1 MTKNDRIHDHD
12 DTGGENPTEAFLRT
26 LGSEPVQGRADV
38 PRIPTGA
45 AHEHADLPGIEP
57 LGTLPAPGDTQ
68 AADQSAVGAAPV
80 PGSDEEAYA
89 ALKARRAERRRRK
102 LIHRGIAAGI
112 IIVLVAGGFAVNAAL
127 SQQPTDIRAGV
138 VTDMA
143 TRGTFVDQ
151 VSAKGT
157 LEPLSSTVVAPAID
171 GQIESVNVVAGQT
184 VAAGDVLMT
193 IKNDELGAAVDEAA
207 RNLKQAKANL
217 ASARSQAAAASQL
230 AEAAPDGAASGS
242 DSGAKDA
249 VAAAQAAVESAQA
262 ALDQANAKAALRT
275 VTAPAAGSIV
285 AMNAQVGANLAEQ
298 SAAGANSG
306 PLMQIA
312 DLSKMKVT
320 VQVSEEDIAKIA
332 ADQAAT
338 VRFPAFPDLEL
349 AGKVTSIASI
359 ATTGTGGAA
368 MSYDGSGSSPTFA
381 VGILIDAPD
390 PRLKPGMTAEVTL
403 ITKQLDDVIMVPAT
417 ALQSDDGTSYYV
429 NVQTDAESGNVER
442 RDVTVVAQN
451 DDMAVIGRPA
461 DAAAD
466 SNPDMAASPLE
477 DGETVVIAGGM
488 GSSGAGDAMA
498 ASGGGMA
505 VM

>member
-26 LGSEPVQGRADV
+26 LDTKPVQGRADV

-45 AHEHADLPGIEP
+45 AHAHADLPDIEP

-68 AADQSAVGAAPV
+68 ASDKSASGAAPV

-112 IIVLVAGGFAVNAAL
+112 IVVLVAGGFAVNAAL
-127 SQQPTDIRAGV
+127 SQQPTDISAGV

-217 ASARSQAAAASQL
+217 ASARSQAAAARQL

-285 AMNAQVGANLAEQ
+285 TMNAQVGANLAEQ
-298 SAAGANSG
+298 NAAGANSG

-320 VQVSEEDIAKIA
+320 VQVGEEDIAKIA

-359 ATTGTGGAA
+359 ATAGTGSA
-368 MSYDGSGSSPTFA
+368 MSYDGSTSSPTFA

-429 NVQTDAESGNVER
+429 NVQTDAESGEVER

-488 GSSGAGDAMA
+488 GSSGAGDAAA

>member
-1 MTKNDRIHDHD
+1 MKKNDRAHDHD
-12 DTGGENPTEAFLRT
+12 DLGGENPTEAFLRT
-26 LGSEPVQGRADV
+26 LGSEAEQGPADV
-38 PRIPTGA
+38 PRIPTGSA
-45 AHEHADLPGIEP
+45 RTGTGLPGIET
-57 LGTLPAPGDTQ
+57 LATLPAPGDAQ
-68 AADQSAVGAAPV
+68 AADQSASGDAPV

-127 SQQPTDIRAGV
+127 SQQPTDTRAGV

-143 TRGTFVDQ
+143 SRGTFVDQ

-157 LEPLSSTVVAPAID
+157 LEPLSSTVIAPAID
-171 GQIESVNVVAGQT
+171 GQIESVNVAAGQS

-193 IKNDELGAAVDEAA
+193 IKNDELTAAVDEAA

-217 ASARSQAAAASQL
+217 ASARSQAATAAQL
-230 AEAAPDGAASGS
+230 SNGAPDGAAGAS
-242 DSGAKDA
+242 DGGAKDA

-285 AMNAQVGANLAEQ
+285 TMNAQVGANLAEQ
-298 SAAGANSG
+298 SAASAGSG

-349 AGKVTSIASI
+349 AGKVTGIASI
-359 ATTGTGGAA
+359 ATTGTGDVA

-381 VGILIDAPD
+381 VDILIDAPD

-403 ITKQLDDVIMVPAT
+403 ITKQLDDVIMVPTT

-429 NVQTDAESGNVER
+429 NVQTDAETGEIER

-451 DDMAVIGRPA
+451 DDTAVIGRPA

-466 SNPDMAASPLE
+466 SNPDMASSPLE
-477 DGETVVIAGGM
+477 DGETVVIAGM
-488 GSSGAGDAMA
+488 MSGSDIDGDAMA
-498 ASGGGMA
+498 AGGMA

>member
-26 LGSEPVQGRADV
+26 LGSEPVQGPADV
-38 PRIPTGA
+38 PRIPTGT
-45 AHEHADLPGIEP
+45 AHEHADPVGIEP
-57 LGTLPAPGDTQ
+57 LGTLPAPSDTQ
-68 AADQSAVGAAPV
+68 AADQSASGAAPV

-127 SQQPTDIRAGV
+127 SQQPQDMSAGV

-143 TRGTFVDQ
+143 SRGTFVDQ

-171 GQIESVNVVAGQT
+171 GQIESVNVAAGQT

-193 IKNDELGAAVDEAA
+193 IKNDELTAAVNEAA

-217 ASARSQAAAASQL
+217 ASARSQASAAAQPSDA
-230 AEAAPDGAASGS
+230 AEGGGAGAP

-249 VAAAQAAVESAQA
+249 VATAQAAVESAQA

-320 VQVSEEDIAKIA
+320 VQVSEENIAKIA
-332 ADQAAT
+332 VDQTAT
-338 VRFPAFPDLEL
+338 VRFPAFSDLEL
-349 AGKVTSIASI
+349 TGKVTGIASI
-359 ATTGTGGAA
+359 ATTGSNATA
-368 MSYDGSGSSPTFA
+368 MSGDGSSSPTFA

-417 ALQSDDGTSYYV
+417 ALQSDDGTSHYV
-429 NVQTDAESGNVER
+429 NVQTDAETGKVER

-451 DDMAVIGRPA
+451 DDMAVIGRPD

-466 SNPDMAASPLE
+466 SNPDMVTSPLK
-477 DGETVVIAGGM
+477 DGETVVIAGGAM
-488 GSSGAGDAMA
+488 QNGASGDTA
-498 ASGGGMA
+498 ATGGGMA